1 MFKLFTLQG
10 ATRLLPEVDSRLETL
25 LRAIRDLEE
34 AQARARGMRW
44 GTPEAWGT
52 REELAFLLRS
62 VRDARSELA
71 SLGVQIPNLEAGI
84 VEFPSRVDGEVV
96 HLVWERGQD
105 AITRYHRL
113 TGSAEPLPLAGTI
126 DPAV

>member
-10 ATRLLPEVDSRLETL
+10 ATRILPEVDSRLETL
-25 LRAIRDLEE
+25 LGAIRDLEE

-44 GTPEAWGT
+44 GTAEAWGT

-71 SLGVQIPNLEAGI
+71 GLGVQIPDLEAGI
-84 VEFPSRVDGEVV
+84 VEFPARIGGEVV

-113 TGSAEPLPLAGTI
+113 TGDPEPLPLAGT
-126 DPAV
+126 AERGA